1 MASEGPREPESEGI
15 KLSADVKPFVP
26 RFAGLNVAWLESSE
40 ACVFP
45 SSAATYYPFVQE
57 PPVTEMFTQCLA
69 PSIFITNPVVTE
81 VFKQ

>member
-1 MASEGPREPESEGI
+1 MASEGLREPESEGI

-40 ACVFP
+40 ARVFP

-57 PPVTEMFTQCLA
+57 PPVTEYQVIFVCPL
-69 PSIFITNPVVTE
+69 PSSFLKEVIVT
-81 VFKQ
+81 F